1 MEIIF
6 VRHAEPDYILADE
19 YKMNQIEKNFAPL
32 TKEGRLAAKELQ
44 THHEFLDADLIVSS
58 PYTRALHTASIIN
71 QSLELDL
78 EIEFNLREWL
88 ADKEGGYISLKER
101 DRRWEEYRS
110 DEVVLNP
117 PYESASELVE
127 RTRKVLNQYKDYK
140 KVIVVCHFNVIEAIV
155 GKMEEVLPFAGT
167 ISYQYI

>member
-19 YKMNQIEKNFAPL
+19 YKMNQIEKNVAPL

-58 PYTRALHTASIIN
+58 PYTRALQTASIIN

-78 EIEFNLREWL
+78 EIEFN
-88 ADKEGGYISLKER
+88 
-101 DRRWEEYRS
+101 
-110 DEVVLNP
+110 
-117 PYESASELVE
+117 
-127 RTRKVLNQYKDYK
+127 
-140 KVIVVCHFNVIEAIV
+140 H
-155 GKMEEVLPFAGT
+155 
-167 ISYQYI
+167 